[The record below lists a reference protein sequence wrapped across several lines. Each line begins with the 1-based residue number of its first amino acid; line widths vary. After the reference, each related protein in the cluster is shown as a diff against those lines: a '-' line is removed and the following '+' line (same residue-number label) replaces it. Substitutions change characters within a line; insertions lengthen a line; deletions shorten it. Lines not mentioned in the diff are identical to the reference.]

1 MSSTPGSPDQG
12 SEDPG
17 ALVDLEHREGAQDT
31 SASADATGDGGR
43 SEDSAALVDAES
55 IGGPSPDMD
64 ALAGAVAARR
74 AVEVVDAEQVA
85 RAREAG
91 EEGPAAPPARAGMA
105 RNTAIFSV
113 ATGLSRIAG
122 LAREIVAASYFGTS
136 GPASAFTIAFQVP
149 NLVRGLF
156 ADAALSAAFVPI
168 FAEYLEQRRRRE
180 AILLAS
186 TLFWIILL
194 VLGALTA
201 LFIVGAGV
209 IMPIFIPG
217 DQFTQQLVDLTV
229 GLSQVL
235 FPVVVLLGINGLLV
249 GIANS
254 YHHFTIPA
262 LAPLVWNIVII
273 GGLIVLRPLF
283 TGDDQI
289 YAYAIGVLI
298 GTIVQLLMVVPV
310 LARIDFRLKLHLDWR
325 NPDVVRVFR
334 LMLPVTIGLGVINID
349 LLINSVVGALI
360 SESAP
365 RAIDAAF
372 RIYMLPQGVFSVALA
387 TVLFPSLSR
396 LVARHDTDGLRALV
410 GTGTR
415 QNLLL
420 LIPAA
425 VATMVLAKPIVQL
438 IYQYGAFGS
447 SSTDEVATA
456 LLWFSFSLPFAGLN
470 LLLTRTFFSLQRPWI
485 PTALAAA
492 NLVVNLALSL
502 LLYKPF
508 GIAGP
513 VIGTA
518 VASAGMTFS
527 QVRYLRPQLDGSL
540 QGHETLRA
548 TGKILLASALL
559 AVVLYGVWWPVDRA
573 VGDATATARLLAV
586 SLALAAGAAAYVAAI
601 RFLRVPEAEQI
612 GAFLHRWRRRA
623 A

>member
-1 MSSTPGSPDQG
+1 MDAAA
-12 SEDPG
+12 G
-17 ALVDLEHREGAQDT
+17 ALT
-31 SASADATGDGGR
+31 
-43 SEDSAALVDAES
+43 
-55 IGGPSPDMD
+55 
-64 ALAGAVAARR
+64 ARR
-74 AVEVVDAEQVA
+74 AVEQVVAGHAA
-85 RAREAG
+85 RPGG
-91 EEGPAAPPARAGMA
+91 EDDTQGAPPARGGMA
-105 RNTAIFSV
+105 RNTAIFSI

-168 FAEYLEQRRRRE
+168 FAEYLEQKRRRE

-209 IMPIFIPG
+209 IMPIFVPG

-273 GGLIVLRPLF
+273 GALIALRPLF
-283 TGDDQI
+283 HGQNQI

-298 GTIVQLLMVVPV
+298 GTVIQLLMVVPV
-310 LARIDFRLKLHLDWR
+310 LAKIDFRLQFHLDWR
-325 NPDVVRVFR
+325 NPDVIRVFR
-334 LMLPVTIGLGVINID
+334 LMLPVTIGLGVINVD

-360 SESAP
+360 SQDAP

-372 RIYMLPQGVFSVALA
+372 RIYMLPQGIFSVALA

-396 LVARHDTDGLRALV
+396 LVARRDTNGLRSLV

-425 VATMVLAKPIVQL
+425 VATMVLAKPIVEL
-438 IYQYGAFGS
+438 IYQYGRFGTA
-447 SSTDEVATA
+447 STDQVSTA
-456 LLWFSFSLPFAGLN
+456 LLWFSFSLPFAGVN

-518 VASAGMTFS
+518 VASAGMTFA
-527 QVRYLRPQLDGSL
+527 QGWYLRRELDGSFEGRATFL
-540 QGHETLRA
+540 A

-559 AVVLYGVWWPVDRA
+559 AGVIYGVWWPVDQA
-573 VGDATATARLLAV
+573 VGNATAVARLLGV
-586 SLALAAGAAAYVAAI
+586 GLSLVAGILAYMTAI
-601 RFLRVPEAEQI
+601 HFLRIPEAEQI
-612 GAFLHRWRRRA
+612 SAFVTSRRRRA
-623 A
+623 